1 MCTAGGIRL
10 TQGETSTAGILSESK
25 KSNASTFRTGPE
37 HARMGSQLQERAT
50 MSKVLNNP
58 DAESE
63 RQMNGPND
71 LMSIRY
77 TAEALQVSRQRI
89 SKLIASGRLETV
101 AVALVNYVPRHV
113 VEREVAARKSGKAT
127 AGSTLPAMPGFLT
140 TAQVAARLNR
150 SQSGVLHWIHK
161 GYLNAVR
168 DTVDPRRYVVSEAA
182 LSAFDPDRDVL
193 SVGRPPDTPEQTAA
207 KALARAKKEVS

>member
-1 MCTAGGIRL
+1 
-10 TQGETSTAGILSESK
+10 
-25 KSNASTFRTGPE
+25 
-37 HARMGSQLQERAT
+37 

-63 RQMNGPND
+63 TPVSTHND
-71 LMSIRY
+71 LMSIKA
-77 TAEALQVSRQRI
+77 TAEALQVSRQRV
-89 SKLIASGRLETV
+89 SKLIADGRLETIS
-101 AVALVNYVPRHV
+101 VALVNYIPRHV
-113 VEREVAARKSGKAT
+113 VEREVAARKSGVAT

-140 TAQVAARLNR
+140 TAEVAARLNR

-161 GYLNAVR
+161 GYLTAVR

-193 SVGRPPDTPEQTAA
+193 AVGRPLDTPEQTAA
-207 KALARAKKEVS
+207 KALARAKSLASQKAASKKRQTKGVS